1 MDEPTSAMDALT
13 ESRIFKA
20 LNKFSQ
26 GKTVF
31 IISHRLST
39 IKHADQIITIKD
51 GEIVERGTHQSLID
65 EDRVYADLYRHQH
78 IG

>member
-1 MDEPTSAMDALT
+1 VDALT
-13 ESRIFKA
+13 ESKIFKA
-20 LNKFSQ
+20 LRHYSK

-31 IISHRLST
+31 LISHRLST
-39 IKHADQIITIKD
+39 LKHADQIIAIKD
-51 GEIVERGTHQSLID
+51 GMIAERGTHQSLID